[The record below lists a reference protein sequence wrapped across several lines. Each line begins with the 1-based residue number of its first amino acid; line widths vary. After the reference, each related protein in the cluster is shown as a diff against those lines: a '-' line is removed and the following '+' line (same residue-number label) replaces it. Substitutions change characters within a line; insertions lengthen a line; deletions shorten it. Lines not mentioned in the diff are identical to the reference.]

1 MEGHRNCFG
10 RSSSRPSTADDE
22 ASGWA
27 KKAGHTCCGR
37 VKESAGR
44 TRKACDRGYVDGADG
59 GRAREHVKIT
69 PIDDGMARR
78 VGARSE
84 EGEKVAAIVCLQA
97 RVAAQK
103 CLGEAGSNRSFVYK
117 KSLGPGFDTHMA

>member
-1 MEGHRNCFG
+1 MSRPCIMEGHRNCFG
-10 RSSSRPSTADDE
+10 HSLSRPSAADDE

-27 KKAGHTCCGR
+27 KKTGHTCCGR

-44 TRKACDRGYVDGADG
+44 TLEACDRGYVDGADG

-69 PIDDGMARR
+69 PIGDGVARR

-84 EGEKVAAIVCLQA
+84 EREKGGGHTLPAASVGLGAVALVFW
-97 RVAAQK
+97 
-103 CLGEAGSNRSFVYK
+103 S
-117 KSLGPGFDTHMA
+117 KSLLE